1 MLLTK
6 LPTYLY
12 HHEELPQR
20 GDGSLFHFTKYDSFL
35 KILEDMTFLPSS
47 FGQLNDMNEGNVNNM
62 DMNEN
67 FIVMYEAKRFIS
79 ERCRLLLRIINIRE
93 NKTRIILVFIGINDY
108 FCKLKKNSKYVHL
121 R

>member
-79 ERCRLLLRIINIRE
+79 ERCRLLCFCQKVLTILLCGLTMQIIPM
-93 NKTRIILVFIGINDY
+93 V
-108 FCKLKKNSKYVHL
+108 YV
-121 R
+121 

>member
-20 GDGSLFHFTKYDSFL
+20 GDGALFHFTKYDSFL

-47 FGQLNDMNEGNVNNM
+47 FV
-62 DMNEN
+62 
-67 FIVMYEAKRFIS
+67 R
-79 ERCRLLLRIINIRE
+79 
-93 NKTRIILVFIGINDY
+93 
-108 FCKLKKNSKYVHL
+108 
-121 R
+121 